1 MPPSSTC
8 QACSRGRCAA
18 SAMPAGYATLGRL
31 GSASRPPPAATSPP
45 AVDCRRGQVEPLRA
59 ARVNRGFLRLS
70 SCNARQRA
78 QVPGM
83 PLLICFA
90 VVLLAAGAM
99 ALWPLWVRRRRERLA
114 AQPFPAAWRRLLRRH
129 VPLVSRLPARQQLRL
144 KGLMQVFLAEKP
156 ILGCGGLRVTDEVR
170 VTIAALA
177 CLPLLGAAR
186 GVYPELRQVLVYPGA
201 FVVDRPVTE
210 SGGVLSDQRRVL
222 AGESWSQGQVLLAWD
237 EVKRGAATPGDGHN
251 VVIHEFAHQLDQA
264 GGPANG
270 APALP
275 NAEAYR
281 RWSTV
286 MQNEF
291 DA

>member
-1 MPPSSTC
+1 
-8 QACSRGRCAA
+8 
-18 SAMPAGYATLGRL
+18 
-31 GSASRPPPAATSPP
+31 
-45 AVDCRRGQVEPLRA
+45 
-59 ARVNRGFLRLS
+59 
-70 SCNARQRA
+70 
-78 QVPGM
+78 M
-83 PLLICFA
+83 PLLICFTL
-90 VVLLAAGAM
+90 VLLAATAI
-99 ALWPLWVRRRRERLA
+99 ALWPLWVRRRRERVA
-114 AQPFPAAWRRLLRRH
+114 GRPFPPAWRRLLRRH

-156 ILGCGGLRVTDEVR
+156 ILGCRGLRVTDEMR
-170 VTIAALA
+170 VTVAALA

-186 GVYPELRQVLVYPGA
+186 GIYPELRQVLLYPGA
-201 FVVDRPVTE
+201 FIVDRPVTE
-210 SGGVLSDQRRVL
+210 AGVQSDQRRVL

-264 GGPANG
+264 GGRANG

-275 NAEAYR
+275 TTEDYR

-291 DA
+291 DALRGRLARQDDFGPGLIDAYGASDPAEFFAVISELFFERPIELAAGHPALYGELSGYYRLDPASWA